1 MRWIGGGGI
10 YTFFF
15 PLPSRYIRR
24 IPSSGGKLVSYEI
37 TREEE
42 KKKVFYIYFFG
53 AEWLAA
59 ATSLGGRS
67 VKKVSLTTLYF
78 PWGPFCIL
86 PSTLPVSR
94 SLSFVKYGGRES

>member
-1 MRWIGGGGI
+1 MVGVYIP
-10 YTFFF
+10 FFF
-15 PLPSRYIRR
+15 PYHHVTYVEYLVV
-24 IPSSGGKLVSYEI
+24 GGTGKL
-37 TREEE
+37 RNNKGRRK